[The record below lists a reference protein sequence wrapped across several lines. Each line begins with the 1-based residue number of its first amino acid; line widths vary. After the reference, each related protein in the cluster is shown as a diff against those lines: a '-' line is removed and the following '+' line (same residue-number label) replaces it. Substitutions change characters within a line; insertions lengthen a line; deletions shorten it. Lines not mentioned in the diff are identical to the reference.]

1 MNNILQILLV
11 CTVTSNVCVCNGFG
25 VPLLLANK
33 RSFAY
38 TGLISLIFAIVLTL
52 SGLSY
57 YLLYNYV
64 LKPFGVEFLR
74 LIVLVLLTG
83 IFNFVAYYIL
93 KAINKEVFFI
103 YEKSYTFMFMFV
115 SILAIVLSFDLTLA
129 IVDTVLT
136 FLFYGLGFT
145 IVNFIIY
152 GAYFKLNG
160 TLAPKYMRGLPLV
173 LLLLSIIGLAVFVI

>member
-93 KAINKEVFFI
+93 KAINKEKN
-103 YEKSYTFMFMFV
+103 Y
-115 SILAIVLSFDLTLA
+115 
-129 IVDTVLT
+129 
-136 FLFYGLGFT
+136 
-145 IVNFIIY
+145 
-152 GAYFKLNG
+152 
-160 TLAPKYMRGLPLV
+160 
-173 LLLLSIIGLAVFVI
+173 

>member
-1 MNNILQILLV
+1 M
-11 CTVTSNVCVCNGFG
+11 
-25 VPLLLANK
+25 
-33 RSFAY
+33 
-38 TGLISLIFAIVLTL
+38 
-52 SGLSY
+52 
-57 YLLYNYV
+57 LYNYV

-115 SILAIVLSFDLTLA
+115 SIIAIVLGFDLTMA
-129 IVDTVLT
+129 ITDTVLT

-160 TLAPKYMRGLPLV
+160 VLAPKYMRGLPLV